1 MKHFKQMSEETFAFF
16 KGHSGKVGEW
26 MFVGVGGSSF
36 FNISQKIYS
45 NLAQLGRVFELRH

>member
-16 KGHSGKVGEW
+16 KGHSGKVGEC